1 MANVKVMKN
10 EQLLFCYLPSKLRMK
25 KSQKLGDLVQD

>member
-1 MANVKVMKN
+1 MANVKVVKN
-10 EQLLFCYLPSKLRMK
+10 EQLLFCYLSSQLRVK